1 MLFHSPGFFV
11 FLAVVLALFY
21 AVPFRAGKIILLL
34 ASYGF
39 YMAWN
44 PRFIVLLLMLT
55 AVDYWA
61 ARWMT
66 TLPDA
71 RRRIALTISVAANLG
86 FLGFFKYYGF
96 LARQTGHLPL
106 LEIVLPLG
114 ISFHT
119 FQSISYVVDVYRG
132 QQQAIRSLP
141 DYALY
146 ISFFPQLVAGP
157 IVRAREFFGDLSNWT
172 GPTWRMIQDGTLL
185 FLIGLTK
192 KLVFAD
198 PFGTAADAYFGDARS
213 HPGMLTAWTAAFAF
227 AMQIFFDFSGY
238 TDMAIGL
245 AKLFGFHFPENF
257 ARPYL
262 AGSVTEFWR
271 RWHMS
276 LSRWL
281 RDYLYIPLGGN
292 RQGRVRTF
300 RNLMITMLLGGLW
313 HGASWNF
320 VLWGGW
326 HGVLLSIERSLKG
339 RVRVPYLMGMIA
351 TFSLVLIGWIPF
363 RAPNLGDTGYVL
375 TQMLAG
381 AWGTSLLTPGLL
393 ALTAGALLGALVEE
407 RWTICRRF
415 PDSPLWVRVGT
426 LFVIFACLE
435 FFGET
440 GARRAFLYFQ
450 F

>member
-1 MLFHSPGFFV
+1 MLFHSAQFFA
-11 FLAVVLALFY
+11 FLLVVLASFY
-21 AVPFRAGKIILLL
+21 AVPFRAGKLILLA
-34 ASYGF
+34 ASYAF

-44 PRFIVLLLMLT
+44 PRFVWLLLTLT
-55 AVDYWA
+55 VIDYWA
-61 ARWMT
+61 ARLMNK
-66 TLPDA
+66 LM
-71 RRRIALTISVAANLG
+71 LTVSITANLA
-86 FLGFFKYYGF
+86 FLGFFKYYNF
-96 LARQTGHLPL
+96 VAIETGHLPL
-106 LEIVLPLG
+106 LAIVLPLG

-132 QQQAIRSLP
+132 EQAAIRYFP
-141 DYALY
+141 DYALF

-157 IVRAREFFGDLSNWT
+157 IVRAREFFADLDHWT
-172 GPTWRMIQDGTLL
+172 SPAWRMLQEGTLL

-198 PFGTAADAYFGDARS
+198 PFGMVSDSYFGNVRS
-213 HPGMLTAWTAAFAF
+213 NPGSLAAWTGAFAF

-262 AGSVTEFWR
+262 SASVTEFWR

-292 RQGRVRTF
+292 RHGQAKTL
-300 RNLMITMLLGGLW
+300 RNLMLTMLLGGLW
-313 HGASWNF
+313 HGANWNF

-326 HGVLLSIERSLKG
+326 HGMLLSGERLAQG
-339 RVRVPYLMGMIA
+339 RVRCPYLLRWVA
-351 TFSLVLIGWIPF
+351 TFAVVIMGWVLF
-363 RAPNLGDTGYVL
+363 RARNLSDAAYVFG
-375 TQMLAG
+375 QMFQPAAG
-381 AWGTSLLTPGLL
+381 ACLLTPGLI
-393 ALTAGALLGALVEE
+393 ALTMVALAGAVAEE
-407 RWTICRRF
+407 RWAMCARF
-415 PDSPLWVRVGT
+415 PDASWGTRVGV
-426 LFVIFACLE
+426 LFVLFLALE
-435 FFGET
+435 YCSAGVE
-440 GARRAFLYFQ
+440 RSFLYFQ